1 MAQCLLCGLVEK
13 GREGKGKQASIDG
26 RASEPAWI
34 ITTVEHRR
42 SWHSTLDQRWTQGT
56 WRDLDELFPQSAGPI
71 WNTHTLVQSAS
82 TSQNMAVISS
92 VPNISTHILAA
103 WCNSR
108 TRPPIILRGLGWKD
122 AAYTVRAWWKKMRR
136 SLAEGPCLTIANK
149 TAIINS
155 S

>member
-1 MAQCLLCGLVEK
+1 MAQWAAMRS
-13 GREGKGKQASIDG
+13 GREGKGNKQASIDG

-34 ITTVEHRR
+34 ITTTVEHRR
-42 SWHSTLDQRWTQGT
+42 SWHSTLDGPKGHGAILTSFSRS
-56 WRDLDELFPQSAGPI
+56 PQARSGAH
-71 WNTHTLVQSAS
+71 THTLVQSAS
-82 TSQNMAVISS
+82 TSQNMAVIISS